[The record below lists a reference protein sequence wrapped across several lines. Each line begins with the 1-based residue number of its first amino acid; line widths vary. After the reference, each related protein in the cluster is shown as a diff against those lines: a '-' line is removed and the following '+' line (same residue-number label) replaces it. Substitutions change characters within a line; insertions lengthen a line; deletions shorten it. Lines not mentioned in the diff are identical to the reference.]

1 MSSESPDDEY
11 ARLESDAYQMLFDFI
26 RSDVTE
32 NEKVVRLSEMTQL
45 LLQYLMSL
53 GAKECKPSTKK
64 HIKRNIEA
72 EFNELIRFENLLD
85 NNRVQVLIPNSLT
98 PVQITRNVLNILMA
112 EKEDST
118 TKISKIQKAAA
129 DIRDAIGNEE
139 NKMSWPPRPSELNDS
154 AIEVLEELS
163 VFLYTLLTGNN
174 DSSEGECCQRVQR
187 LIKSFAEDLVFGVTR
202 GMIKPPKQIL
212 LSYAVK
218 TLTNNVE
225 LVSTLNRYGH
235 GIFHSQLEE
244 INIALCMQ
252 KMATTKSEIALP
264 ANIQPHVST
273 TLAWDNI
280 DRLEETLSG
289 EGTSHRVN
297 GIAVQA
303 IHFGPHPL
311 TEQQPGIARSKQRS
325 VEPLDVVALPIYKAG
340 ERQGPKPRAY
350 VEVNDQEAL
359 ENARR
364 KNLLWVLVRIHA
376 QVSQKVNGW
385 IGYSILARNE
395 IEARQDNIGYLPTI
409 DAPATSMSTVHEILV
424 RSQKIRE
431 ALELKSIVLVFDQ
444 ALYAKATEIAWKHP
458 DKFSDIV
465 IRMGVFHTVC
475 TLLSIIGKRFQDAGL
490 RDVCIESGV
499 IA

>member
-1 MSSESPDDEY
+1 MSLLVQCRDMLADSSIRKIATQKNDSNILALVSRELVAAEACYHRTWYRSYTRPEASSSVNPDMSSESPDNEY

-98 PVQITRNVLNILMA
+98 PVQIARNVLNILMA
-112 EKEDST
+112 EKEDKGST
-118 TKISKIQKAAA
+118 TKISNIQKAAA

-154 AIEVLEELS
+154 AIGVLEELS

-202 GMIKPPKQIL
+202 RMIKPPKQIR

-225 LVSTLNRYGH
+225 LVSILNRYDH
-235 GIFHSQLEE
+235 GISHSQLEE
-244 INIALCMQ
+244 INTALCMQ
-252 KMATTKSEIALP
+252 KMATTTSEISLP

-273 TLAWDNI
+273 TLVWDNI

-297 GIAVQA
+297 GIVVQVR
-303 IHFGPHPL
+303 HFGPHPL
-311 TEQQPGIARSKQRS
+311 TE
-325 VEPLDVVALPIYKAG
+325 
-340 ERQGPKPRAY
+340 
-350 VEVNDQEAL
+350 
-359 ENARR
+359 
-364 KNLLWVLVRIHA
+364 
-376 QVSQKVNGW
+376 
-385 IGYSILARNE
+385 
-395 IEARQDNIGYLPTI
+395 
-409 DAPATSMSTVHEILV
+409 
-424 RSQKIRE
+424 
-431 ALELKSIVLVFDQ
+431 
-444 ALYAKATEIAWKHP
+444 
-458 DKFSDIV
+458 
-465 IRMGVFHTVC
+465 
-475 TLLSIIGKRFQDAGL
+475 
-490 RDVCIESGV
+490 
-499 IA
+499 

>member
-1 MSSESPDDEY
+1 
-11 ARLESDAYQMLFDFI
+11 
-26 RSDVTE
+26 
-32 NEKVVRLSEMTQL
+32 MTQL

-174 DSSEGECCQRVQR
+174 DSSEGECCERVQR

-202 GMIKPPKQIL
+202 GIIKPPKQIL

-252 KMATTKSEIALP
+252 KMATTTSEIPLP

-280 DRLEETLSG
+280 DRLEETL
-289 EGTSHRVN
+289 
-297 GIAVQA
+297 
-303 IHFGPHPL
+303 
-311 TEQQPGIARSKQRS
+311 
-325 VEPLDVVALPIYKAG
+325 
-340 ERQGPKPRAY
+340 
-350 VEVNDQEAL
+350 
-359 ENARR
+359 
-364 KNLLWVLVRIHA
+364 
-376 QVSQKVNGW
+376 
-385 IGYSILARNE
+385 
-395 IEARQDNIGYLPTI
+395 
-409 DAPATSMSTVHEILV
+409 
-424 RSQKIRE
+424 
-431 ALELKSIVLVFDQ
+431 
-444 ALYAKATEIAWKHP
+444 
-458 DKFSDIV
+458 
-465 IRMGVFHTVC
+465 
-475 TLLSIIGKRFQDAGL
+475 
-490 RDVCIESGV
+490 
-499 IA
+499 